1 MREVRCRWLL
11 VPATVALAVPCPWL
25 LVTLVVR
32 AGLVDQR
39 RSRQAAG
46 QLVVQWHSPAVWA
59 LMGAVA
65 MSVSAQARA
74 RAVVRTAQAGSFS
87 LQAIRRA
94 VRVPEVCRLLR
105 VQVRTVRAAQFAW
118 SAVRAHRHP
127 AVSCPSRPV
136 LAAPA
141 AACRCAQAHLLQGL
155 VVPWCSKAEPPLVD
169 TAVLSASAWV
179 QAAADAVALCRCRLA
194 RPRTVLV
201 VAAVCR
207 LPLAVEVRLAAMCRC
222 MAALAVQRGQ
232 LEGLCHLS
240 VAKALRRAVDRLQLA
255 LRRQAAAARVAK

>member
-1 MREVRCRWLL
+1 M
-11 VPATVALAVPCPWL
+11 
-25 LVTLVVR
+25 
-32 AGLVDQR
+32 
-39 RSRQAAG
+39 
-46 QLVVQWHSPAVWA
+46 
-59 LMGAVA
+59 
-65 MSVSAQARA
+65 
-74 RAVVRTAQAGSFS
+74 
-87 LQAIRRA
+87 
-94 VRVPEVCRLLR
+94 RVPEVCRLLR

-201 VAAVCR
+201 VVAVCR
-207 LPLAVEVRLAAMCRC
+207 LPLAVEVRLAATCRC
-222 MAALAVQRGQ
+222 MAVRVQPGALLLCAV
-232 LEGLCHLS
+232 
-240 VAKALRRAVDRLQLA
+240 AALTHRAVDRLQLA